1 MQKLS
6 LFLLL
11 IFSMAASATAQNP
24 LTLIELTQEEI
35 VAVSGSAQTEI
46 GV

>member
-11 IFSMAASATAQNP
+11 LISMAVSATAQKP
-24 LTLIELTQEEI
+24 QTLIELTQEEI